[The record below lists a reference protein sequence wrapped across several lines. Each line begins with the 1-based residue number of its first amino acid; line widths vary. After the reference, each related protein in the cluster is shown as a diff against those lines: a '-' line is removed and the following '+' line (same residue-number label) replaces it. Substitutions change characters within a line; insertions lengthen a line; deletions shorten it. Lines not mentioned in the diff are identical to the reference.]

1 MYSSFYLLFFFFF
14 SLFRV
19 GRFFLFLF
27 LCCLCCFFLSFRT
40 VFFAV
45 DFFFSSRRRHTRCS
59 RDWEFRRVLFRSA
72 YYRKGPLLTAGFS
85 GFAITALGIGLAFVP
100 PPQISSIWRF
110 EAKTMIG
117 SVFFVGLGAMLFR
130 IYAARKPGKAW
141 KPDRPKSVY
150 PGEGL

>member
-45 DFFFSSRRRHTRCS
+45 FFFFSSRRRHTRCS
-59 RDWEFRRVLFRSA
+59 RDWEFRRVLFRSRWRIGA
-72 YYRKGPLLTAGFS
+72 GRVPPGARSASPTATSGRLTARWSRRCRWTARPAASTCTRS
-85 GFAITALGIGLAFVP
+85 GARSTPASPCSRGTWRGRSSLP
-100 PPQISSIWRF
+100 PCS
-110 EAKTMIG
+110 G
-117 SVFFVGLGAMLFR
+117 
-130 IYAARKPGKAW
+130 
-141 KPDRPKSVY
+141 
-150 PGEGL
+150 